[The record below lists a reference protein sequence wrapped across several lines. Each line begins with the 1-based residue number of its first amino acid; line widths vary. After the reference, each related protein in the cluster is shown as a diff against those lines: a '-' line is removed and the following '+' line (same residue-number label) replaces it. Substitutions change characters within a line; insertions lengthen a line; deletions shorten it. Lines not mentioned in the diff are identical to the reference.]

1 MPSPTAEDI
10 HAEIAAG
17 KVAAAHALPRLI
29 AQREALEKEAG
40 ALAVAKQK
48 RHVFLIV
55 CGAAA
60 AMFGLYSLWTTLAGS
75 ASVLGWVATVCLAVV
90 AWLILQTIQRGEGE
104 RVRHLEG
111 LSTKMLMLGRRIDS
125 ASRTLRR

>member
-1 MPSPTAEDI
+1 MAKPTTEEI

-17 KVAAAHALPRLI
+17 KVAAAQALPRLV

-40 ALAVAKQK
+40 ALAVAKQ
-48 RHVFLIV
+48 RRFVLLIG
-55 CGAAA
+55 CGSGAVVA
-60 AMFGLYSLWTTLAGS
+60 GLYSLWTTVIGPTS
-75 ASVLGWVATVCLAVV
+75 ALGWATTVCLAVIASV
-90 AWLILQTIQRGEGE
+90 IAHTSNRGESE

-111 LSTKMLMLGRRIDS
+111 LSTKMLTVGRRIDS